1 MYEQLDFSQY
11 IYGIPLDQA
20 DFLMNDAHE
29 VQYND
34 ICLDCRKDCKQ
45 SFRCSIVQCPYFHAS
60 RKGRAKKAALQG

>member
-34 ICLDCRKDCKQ
+34 ICLDCRKDCK
-45 SFRCSIVQCPYFHAS
+45 
-60 RKGRAKKAALQG
+60 